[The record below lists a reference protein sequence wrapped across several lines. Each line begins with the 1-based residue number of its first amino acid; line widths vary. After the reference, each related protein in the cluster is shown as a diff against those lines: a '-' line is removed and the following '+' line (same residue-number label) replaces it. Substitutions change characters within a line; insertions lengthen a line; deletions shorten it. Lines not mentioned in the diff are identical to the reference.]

1 MLEIKPSLSSLIYQN
16 IKIQNPDKNID
27 FYDGSPFDDD
37 NNNEYKFKKV
47 SEIQDDAN
55 QDKLIILQNLNQI
68 QPYL

>member
-16 IKIQNPDKNID
+16 IKIQIPDTDID